1 MTVRPR
7 GEFLSQIISTVASSL
22 DLDEVLHAVVSLL
35 TEASAVHACFV
46 YLIEEPDERLVLRAA
61 SPPFEHF
68 IGEIS
73 LEKGEGLAGWA
84 VEHREPVFVPDG
96 LLADPRVKVVP
107 ELQEERYQSLVSV
120 PLLDKESSVIGV
132 ISAHSE
138 APRELSRDEVDFLV
152 SAAALVAGAIENARL
167 YEGTRARVV
176 ELEALTA
183 LAEAIAGA
191 DTLEQLL
198 PAAAD
203 GARALLG
210 ASACHVYL
218 IEPGGDELLLQAT
231 SPRSTSAPERLGL
244 AGLGSELRVR
254 RGRLS
259 APLVAENELVG
270 LVVATGTR
278 SEGLARALAGQLAVG
293 IRKVRLIE
301 RLTERN
307 LTKDFLDELARGGA
321 GKNVEGRA
329 VRLGC
334 NLAEPHVV
342 LAARPV
348 NDDVERNVR
357 AAFAGSHLDRRED
370 MLLGLVRVGRGGT
383 TAVTETL
390 LGLLAGGRA
399 RAGLSGT
406 CVTVEAYPAAF
417 QEARHALAGAAVL
430 DVPARAVEYESLGA
444 FKYLLRIA
452 DEGAPR
458 DATVDA
464 VVKLAEYDAARQ
476 TRLLTTLEEFLRRHG
491 SISATSE
498 ALFVHQNTLRQ
509 RLRRIAEV
517 ADLDLR
523 RDDWLM
529 IEIAVKL
536 VRLRAAETQ

>member
-1 MTVRPR
+1 M
-7 GEFLSQIISTVASSL
+7 
-22 DLDEVLHAVVSLL
+22 
-35 TEASAVHACFV
+35 FV
-46 YLIEEPDERLVLRAA
+46 P
-61 SPPFEHF
+61 
-68 IGEIS
+68 
-73 LEKGEGLAGWA
+73 EGL
-84 VEHREPVFVPDG
+84 
-96 LLADPRVKVVP
+96 LSDPRVKVVP
-107 ELQEERYQSLVSV
+107 EFQEERYQSLVSV

-231 SPRSTSAPERLGL
+231 SPRSTTAPERLGL

-254 RGRLS
+254 RGRLTV
-259 APLVAENELVG
+259 PLVAENELVG
-270 LVVATGTR
+270 LVVATGTT

-321 GKNVEGRA
+321 GGNIEGRA

-348 NDDVERNVR
+348 TDEVERAVR
-357 AAFAGSHLDRRED
+357 AAFSGSHLDRRED
-370 MLLGLVRVGRGGT
+370 LLLGLVRVGRGGT

-390 LGLLAGGRA
+390 LELLAGSQA

-430 DVPARAVEYESLGA
+430 DVPSRAVEYESLGA

-452 DEGAPR
+452 DEGAPGTPR
-458 DATVDA
+458 S
-464 VVKLAEYDAARQ
+464 
-476 TRLLTTLEEFLRRHG
+476 TR
-491 SISATSE
+491 S
-498 ALFVHQNTLRQ
+498 
-509 RLRRIAEV
+509 
-517 ADLDLR
+517 
-523 RDDWLM
+523 
-529 IEIAVKL
+529 
-536 VRLRAAETQ
+536 